1 MSKSV
6 YEMVTERIIEELE
19 KGSTPWERTW
29 RGTRSGAYN
38 FVTKRSYSLMNQ
50 MMLKHRGAY
59 GTFKQWTEKGG
70 KIRKGE
76 KSEIVVFW
84 KFQIIEEENEKTG
97 EKEEKKIP
105 MLRYYNVFHISQV
118 DGVELKEEELPEVE
132 PIESA
137 EKIKRDYVER
147 EHIKILEYAT
157 DEAFYSPA
165 GDFIQVPER
174 GQYKDVNEFIK
185 ELNIDV
191 KGQLNIKL
199 FANMKREVSIVEKDG
214 DRLYVSYDK
223 VKYFE
228 KEESNSVYEEM
239 LEIEDWKNPNTT
251 NVDYDYDRHLIKVN
265 NLISNAQLPIE
276 LTKDSKYFRGY
287 TVLNNR

>member
-19 KGSTPWERTW
+19 KGSIPWERPW

-84 KFQIIEEENEKTG
+84 KFQIVEEENEKTG

-174 GQYKDVNEFIK
+174 GQYKDIESFYDVLFHEMTHSTGHKSRLNRLERGAHYGNE
-185 ELNIDV
+185 
-191 KGQLNIKL
+191 
-199 FANMKREVSIVEKDG
+199 
-214 DRLYVSYDK
+214 LYS
-223 VKYFE
+223 
-228 KEESNSVYEEM
+228 KEELVAELGSASIMNMLGLETKKTIRNNAAYIQSWIRVFKNDPRFIVSAACKAEKAVKFILDEE
-239 LEIEDWKNPNTT
+239 
-251 NVDYDYDRHLIKVN
+251 
-265 NLISNAQLPIE
+265 
-276 LTKDSKYFRGY
+276 
-287 TVLNNR
+287 

>member
-19 KGSTPWERTW
+19 KGSIPWEKPWSGR
-29 RGTRSGAYN
+29 RSGAYN
-38 FVTKRSYSLMNQ
+38 FITKRSYSLMNQ

-84 KFQIIEEENEKTG
+84 KFQIVEEENEETG

-147 EHIKILEYAT
+147 EHIRILEYVT
-157 DEAFYSPA
+157 NEAFYSPA
-165 GDFIQVPER
+165 GDFIQVPEK
-174 GQYKDVNEFIK
+174 GQYKDIESFYDVLFHEMTHSTGHKSRLNRLETDVHFSKK
-185 ELNIDV
+185 ENY
-191 KGQLNIKL
+191 
-199 FANMKREVSIVEKDG
+199 S
-214 DRLYVSYDK
+214 
-223 VKYFE
+223 
-228 KEESNSVYEEM
+228 KEELVAELGSAFIMNMLGLETKKTSRNSAAY
-239 LEIEDWKNPNTT
+239 IQSW
-251 NVDYDYDRHLIKVN
+251 IKVFKN
-265 NLISNAQLPIE
+265 DPRFIVSAAGKAEKAVKFI
-276 LTKDSKYFRGY
+276 
-287 TVLNNR
+287 LNEE

>member
-1 MSKSV
+1 
-6 YEMVTERIIEELE
+6 MVTERIIEELE

-174 GQYKDVNEFIK
+174 GQYKDVNEFYATLYHEMIHSTGHK
-185 ELNIDV
+185 SRLNR
-191 KGQLNIKL
+191 L
-199 FANMKREVSIVEKDG
+199 EKDAHFG
-214 DRLYVSYDK
+214 NEVYS
-223 VKYFE
+223 
-228 KEESNSVYEEM
+228 KEELVAELGSASIMNMLGLETKKTFRNSAAY
-239 LEIEDWKNPNTT
+239 IQSW
-251 NVDYDYDRHLIKVN
+251 IKVFKN
-265 NLISNAQLPIE
+265 DPRFIVSAAGKAEKAVKFI
-276 LTKDSKYFRGY
+276 
-287 TVLNNR
+287 LNEE

>member
-6 YEMVTERIIEELE
+6 YELVTERIIEELE
-19 KGSTPWERTW
+19 KGSIPWERPW

-38 FVTKRSYSLMNQ
+38 FVIKRSYSLMNQ

-84 KFQIIEEENEKTG
+84 KFQIVEEENEDG

-157 DEAFYSPA
+157 NEAFYSPA

-174 GQYKDVNEFIK
+174 GQYKDVNEFYSTLYHEMVHSTGHK
-185 ELNIDV
+185 NRLNR
-191 KGQLNIKL
+191 L
-199 FANMKREVSIVEKDG
+199 EKDAHFG
-214 DRLYVSYDK
+214 NEVYS
-223 VKYFE
+223 
-228 KEESNSVYEEM
+228 KEELVAELGSASLMNMLGLETKKTIRNSAAY
-239 LEIEDWKNPNTT
+239 IQSW
-251 NVDYDYDRHLIKVN
+251 IKVFKN
-265 NLISNAQLPIE
+265 DPRFIVSAAGKAEKAVKFI
-276 LTKDSKYFRGY
+276 
-287 TVLNNR
+287 LNEE

>member
-19 KGSTPWERTW
+19 KGTIPWEKPWSGR
-29 RGTRSGAYN
+29 RSGAYN
-38 FVTKRSYSLMNQ
+38 FVSKKSYSLMNQ

-84 KFQIIEEENEKTG
+84 NFQIIEEENEDG

-118 DGVELKEEELPEVE
+118 DGVELKEELPEVE

-157 DEAFYSPA
+157 NEAFYSPS
-165 GDFIQVPER
+165 GDFIQIPER
-174 GQYKDVNEFIK
+174 QQYEDVNEFYSTFYHEMVHSTGHK
-185 ELNIDV
+185 NRLNR
-191 KGQLNIKL
+191 L
-199 FANMKREVSIVEKDG
+199 EKDAHFG
-214 DRLYVSYDK
+214 NEVYSKEELVAELGSASIMNMLGLETKKTLRNSAAYIQSWIKVLKNDPRFIVSAAGK
-223 VKYFE
+223 AERAVKYILN
-228 KEESNSVYEEM
+228 EEQKKRV
-239 LEIEDWKNPNTT
+239 
-251 NVDYDYDRHLIKVN
+251 
-265 NLISNAQLPIE
+265 
-276 LTKDSKYFRGY
+276 
-287 TVLNNR
+287 

>member
-6 YEMVTERIIEELE
+6 YELVTERIIEELE
-19 KGSTPWERTW
+19 KGSIPWERPW

-84 KFQIIEEENEKTG
+84 KFQIVEEENEDG

-118 DGVELKEEELPEVE
+118 DGVELKEELPEVE

-157 DEAFYSPA
+157 NEAFYSPS

-174 GQYKDVNEFIK
+174 GQYKDVNGFYATLYHEMIHSTGHK
-185 ELNIDV
+185 SRLNRLE
-191 KGQLNIKL
+191 KNAHFGN
-199 FANMKREVSIVEKDG
+199 EVYS
-214 DRLYVSYDK
+214 
-223 VKYFE
+223 
-228 KEESNSVYEEM
+228 KEELVAELGSASIMNMLGLETKKTIRNSAAY
-239 LEIEDWKNPNTT
+239 IQSW
-251 NVDYDYDRHLIKVN
+251 IKVFKN
-265 NLISNAQLPIE
+265 DPRFIVSAAGKAEKAVKFI
-276 LTKDSKYFRGY
+276 
-287 TVLNNR
+287 LNEE

>member
-1 MSKSV
+1 MSKTV
-6 YEMVTERIIEELE
+6 YEMVTERIINELE
-19 KGSTPWERTW
+19 QGTIPWEKPWSGR
-29 RGTRSGAYN
+29 RSGAYN
-38 FVTKRSYSLMNQ
+38 FVSKKSYSLMNQ

-84 KFQIIEEENEKTG
+84 KFQIVEEENEETG

-174 GQYKDVNEFIK
+174 GQYKDIESFYDVLFHEMTHSTGHKSRLNRLERGAHYGNE
-185 ELNIDV
+185 
-191 KGQLNIKL
+191 
-199 FANMKREVSIVEKDG
+199 
-214 DRLYVSYDK
+214 LYS
-223 VKYFE
+223 
-228 KEESNSVYEEM
+228 KEELVAELGSASLMNMLGLETKKTIRNNAAYIQSWIQVFKNDPRFIVSAAGKAEKAVKFILNEE
-239 LEIEDWKNPNTT
+239 
-251 NVDYDYDRHLIKVN
+251 
-265 NLISNAQLPIE
+265 
-276 LTKDSKYFRGY
+276 
-287 TVLNNR
+287 

>member
-6 YEMVTERIIEELE
+6 YELVTERIIEELE
-19 KGSTPWERTW
+19 KGSIPWEKPWSGR
-29 RGTRSGAYN
+29 RSGAYN

-84 KFQIIEEENEKTG
+84 KFQIVEEENEDG

-157 DEAFYSPA
+157 NEAFYSPS

-174 GQYKDVNEFIK
+174 GQYKDANEFYSTLYHEMVNSTGHK
-185 ELNIDV
+185 NRLNR
-191 KGQLNIKL
+191 L
-199 FANMKREVSIVEKDG
+199 EKDANFG
-214 DRLYVSYDK
+214 NEVYS
-223 VKYFE
+223 
-228 KEESNSVYEEM
+228 KEELVAELGSASIMNMLGLETKKTFRNSAAY
-239 LEIEDWKNPNTT
+239 IQSW
-251 NVDYDYDRHLIKVN
+251 IKVFKN
-265 NLISNAQLPIE
+265 DPRFIVSAAGKAEKAIKFIMNE
-276 LTKDSKYFRGY
+276 E
-287 TVLNNR
+287 

>member
-19 KGSTPWERTW
+19 KGSIPWERPW

-84 KFQIIEEENEKTG
+84 KFQIVEEENEDG

-157 DEAFYSPA
+157 NEAFYSPF
-165 GDFIQVPER
+165 GDFIQVSER
-174 GQYKDVNEFIK
+174 GQYKDVNEFYSTLYHEMVHSTGHK
-185 ELNIDV
+185 SRLNRLE
-191 KGQLNIKL
+191 KNAHFGN
-199 FANMKREVSIVEKDG
+199 EVYS
-214 DRLYVSYDK
+214 
-223 VKYFE
+223 
-228 KEESNSVYEEM
+228 KEELVAELGSASIMNRLGLETKKTIRNSAAY
-239 LEIEDWKNPNTT
+239 IQSW
-251 NVDYDYDRHLIKVN
+251 IKVFKN
-265 NLISNAQLPIE
+265 DPRFIVSAAGKAEKAVKFI
-276 LTKDSKYFRGY
+276 
-287 TVLNNR
+287 LNEE

>member
-19 KGSTPWERTW
+19 KGSIPWEKPWTSGR
-29 RGTRSGAYN
+29 RSGAYN
-38 FVTKRSYSLMNQ
+38 FVSKKSYSLMNQ

-84 KFQIIEEENEKTG
+84 KFQIIEEENEDG

-118 DGVELKEEELPEVE
+118 DGVELKEELPEVE

-157 DEAFYSPA
+157 NEAFYSPA

-174 GQYKDVNEFIK
+174 GQYKDIESFYDVLFHEMTHSTGHKSRLNRLERGAHYGNE
-185 ELNIDV
+185 
-191 KGQLNIKL
+191 
-199 FANMKREVSIVEKDG
+199 
-214 DRLYVSYDK
+214 LYS
-223 VKYFE
+223 
-228 KEESNSVYEEM
+228 KEELVAELGSASLMNMLGLETKKTIRNNAAYIQSWIRVFKNDPRFIVSAAGKAEKAVKFILDEE
-239 LEIEDWKNPNTT
+239 
-251 NVDYDYDRHLIKVN
+251 
-265 NLISNAQLPIE
+265 
-276 LTKDSKYFRGY
+276 
-287 TVLNNR
+287 

>member
-1 MSKSV
+1 MSKTV

-19 KGSTPWERTW
+19 KGSIPWEKPWSGR
-29 RGTRSGAYN
+29 RSGAYN
-38 FVTKRSYSLMNQ
+38 FITKRSYSLMNQ
-50 MMLKHRGAY
+50 MTLKHRGAY

-70 KIRKGE
+70 KIRRGE

-84 KFQIIEEENEKTG
+84 KFQIVEEENEDG

-157 DEAFYSPA
+157 NEAFYSPA

-174 GQYKDVNEFIK
+174 NQYKDVNGFYATLYHEMIHSTGHK
-185 ELNIDV
+185 SRLNR
-191 KGQLNIKL
+191 L
-199 FANMKREVSIVEKDG
+199 EKDAHFG
-214 DRLYVSYDK
+214 NGVYSR
-223 VKYFE
+223 
-228 KEESNSVYEEM
+228 EELCAELGSAFLMNLLGLENKKTIRNSAAY
-239 LEIEDWKNPNTT
+239 IQSW
-251 NVDYDYDRHLIKVN
+251 IKVFKN
-265 NLISNAQLPIE
+265 DPRFIVSAAGKAEKAVKFIMNE
-276 LTKDSKYFRGY
+276 E
-287 TVLNNR
+287 

>member
-19 KGSTPWERTW
+19 KGSIPWERPW

-84 KFQIIEEENEKTG
+84 KFQIVEEENEDG

-157 DEAFYSPA
+157 NEAFYSPF
-165 GDFIQVPER
+165 GDFIQVSER
-174 GQYKDVNEFIK
+174 GQYKDVNEFYSTLYHEMVHSTGHK
-185 ELNIDV
+185 SRLNRLE
-191 KGQLNIKL
+191 KNAHFGN
-199 FANMKREVSIVEKDG
+199 EVYS
-214 DRLYVSYDK
+214 
-223 VKYFE
+223 
-228 KEESNSVYEEM
+228 KEELVAELGSASIMNMLGLETKKTIRNSAAY
-239 LEIEDWKNPNTT
+239 IQSW
-251 NVDYDYDRHLIKVN
+251 IKVFKN
-265 NLISNAQLPIE
+265 DPRFIVSAAGKAEKAVKFI
-276 LTKDSKYFRGY
+276 
-287 TVLNNR
+287 LNEE

>member
-1 MSKSV
+1 MSKSI

-19 KGSTPWERTW
+19 KGSIPWERPW

-84 KFQIIEEENEKTG
+84 KFQIVEEENEETG

-157 DEAFYSPA
+157 NEAFYSPS

-174 GQYKDVNEFIK
+174 GQYKDVNEFYSTLYHEMVHSTGHKSRLNRLEQNAFFGTDLYSKEELTAEIGSASLMNLLGLETKKTFRNSAAYIQSWIK
-185 ELNIDV
+185 VLRNDPKFI
-191 KGQLNIKL
+191 IS
-199 FANMKREVSIVEKDG
+199 AASRAEKA
-214 DRLYVSYDK
+214 
-223 VKYFE
+223 VKY
-228 KEESNSVYEEM
+228 
-239 LEIEDWKNPNTT
+239 I
-251 NVDYDYDRHLIKVN
+251 
-265 NLISNAQLPIE
+265 
-276 LTKDSKYFRGY
+276 
-287 TVLNNR
+287 LNEQ

>member
-1 MSKSV
+1 MSKTV

-19 KGSTPWERTW
+19 KGSIPWEKPWSGR
-29 RGTRSGAYN
+29 RSGAYN

-84 KFQIIEEENEKTG
+84 KFQIVEEENEKTG

-118 DGVELKEEELPEVE
+118 DGVELKEELPEVE

-157 DEAFYSPA
+157 NEAFYSPS

-174 GQYKDVNEFIK
+174 GQYKDVNGFYATLYHEMIHSTGHK
-185 ELNIDV
+185 SRLNR
-191 KGQLNIKL
+191 L
-199 FANMKREVSIVEKDG
+199 EKDAHFG
-214 DRLYVSYDK
+214 NEVYS
-223 VKYFE
+223 
-228 KEESNSVYEEM
+228 KEELVAELGSASLMNLLGLENKKTFRNSAAY
-239 LEIEDWKNPNTT
+239 IQSW
-251 NVDYDYDRHLIKVN
+251 IKVFKN
-265 NLISNAQLPIE
+265 DPRFIVSAAGNIMVS
-276 LTKDSKYFRGY
+276 
-287 TVLNNR
+287 

>member
-6 YEMVTERIIEELE
+6 YELVTERIIEELE
-19 KGSTPWERTW
+19 KGSIPWEKPWSGR
-29 RGTRSGAYN
+29 RSGAYN

-84 KFQIIEEENEKTG
+84 KFQIVEEENEDG

-118 DGVELKEEELPEVE
+118 DGVELKEEELPEVD

-157 DEAFYSPA
+157 NEAFYSPS

-174 GQYKDVNEFIK
+174 GQYKDANEFYSTLYHEMVHSTGHK
-185 ELNIDV
+185 NRLNR
-191 KGQLNIKL
+191 L
-199 FANMKREVSIVEKDG
+199 EKDANFG
-214 DRLYVSYDK
+214 NEVYS
-223 VKYFE
+223 
-228 KEESNSVYEEM
+228 KEELVAELGSASIMNMLGLETKKTFRNSAAY
-239 LEIEDWKNPNTT
+239 IQSW
-251 NVDYDYDRHLIKVN
+251 IKVFKN
-265 NLISNAQLPIE
+265 DPRFIVSAAGKAEKAIKFIMNE
-276 LTKDSKYFRGY
+276 E
-287 TVLNNR
+287 

>member
-1 MSKSV
+1 MSKTV

-19 KGSTPWERTW
+19 KGSIPWERPW

-84 KFQIIEEENEKTG
+84 KFQIVEEENEKTG

-118 DGVELKEEELPEVE
+118 DGVELKEELPEVE

-157 DEAFYSPA
+157 NEAFYSPS

-174 GQYKDVNEFIK
+174 GQYKDANEFYSTLYHEMVHSTGHK
-185 ELNIDV
+185 NRLNR
-191 KGQLNIKL
+191 L
-199 FANMKREVSIVEKDG
+199 EKDAHFG
-214 DRLYVSYDK
+214 NEVYS
-223 VKYFE
+223 
-228 KEESNSVYEEM
+228 KEELVAELGSASIMNMLGLETKKTLRNSAAYVQS
-239 LEIEDWKNPNTT
+239 W
-251 NVDYDYDRHLIKVN
+251 IKVFKN
-265 NLISNAQLPIE
+265 DPRFIVSAAAKAEKAVKFIMNE
-276 LTKDSKYFRGY
+276 E
-287 TVLNNR
+287 

>member
-19 KGSTPWERTW
+19 KGSIPWERPW

-38 FVTKRSYSLMNQ
+38 FITKRSYSLMNQ

-84 KFQIIEEENEKTG
+84 KFQIVEEENEETG

-157 DEAFYSPA
+157 NEAFYSPT
-165 GDFIQVPER
+165 GDFIQVPEK
-174 GQYKDVNEFIK
+174 GQYKDVNEFYATLYHEMVHSTGHK
-185 ELNIDV
+185 SRLNR
-191 KGQLNIKL
+191 L
-199 FANMKREVSIVEKDG
+199 EKDAHFG
-214 DRLYVSYDK
+214 NGVYSREELCAELGSAFLMNLLGLENKKTFRNNAAYIQNWMQVLKNDPRFIVSAAGK
-223 VKYFE
+223 AEKAVKFIMN
-228 KEESNSVYEEM
+228 EE
-239 LEIEDWKNPNTT
+239 
-251 NVDYDYDRHLIKVN
+251 
-265 NLISNAQLPIE
+265 
-276 LTKDSKYFRGY
+276 
-287 TVLNNR
+287 

>member
-6 YEMVTERIIEELE
+6 YEMVTERIIAELE
-19 KGSTPWERTW
+19 QGYIPWEKPWSGR
-29 RGTRSGAYN
+29 RSGAYN
-38 FVTKRSYSLMNQ
+38 FVSKKSYSLMNQ

-84 KFQIIEEENEKTG
+84 KFQIVEEENEDG

-132 PIESA
+132 PSESA

-147 EHIKILEYAT
+147 EHIKILEYAIN
-157 DEAFYSPA
+157 EAFYSPT

-174 GQYKDVNEFIK
+174 NQYKDVNEFYSTLFHEMTHSTGHK
-185 ELNIDV
+185 NRLNR
-191 KGQLNIKL
+191 L
-199 FANMKREVSIVEKDG
+199 EKDAHFG
-214 DRLYVSYDK
+214 NEVYS
-223 VKYFE
+223 
-228 KEESNSVYEEM
+228 KEELVAELGSASLMNMLGLETKKTFRNSAAYIQSWIQVFKNDPRFIVSAAGKAEKAVKFILNEE
-239 LEIEDWKNPNTT
+239 
-251 NVDYDYDRHLIKVN
+251 
-265 NLISNAQLPIE
+265 
-276 LTKDSKYFRGY
+276 
-287 TVLNNR
+287 

>member
-19 KGSTPWERTW
+19 QGYIPWEKPWSGR
-29 RGTRSGAYN
+29 RSGAYN

-84 KFQIIEEENEKTG
+84 KFQIVEEENEDG

-157 DEAFYSPA
+157 DEAFYSPS

-174 GQYKDVNEFIK
+174 GQYEDVNEFYSTLYHEMVHSTGHK
-185 ELNIDV
+185 NRLNR
-191 KGQLNIKL
+191 L
-199 FANMKREVSIVEKDG
+199 EKDAHFG
-214 DRLYVSYDK
+214 NEVYSR
-223 VKYFE
+223 
-228 KEESNSVYEEM
+228 EELVAELGSASIMNMLGLETKKTFRNSAAY
-239 LEIEDWKNPNTT
+239 IQSW
-251 NVDYDYDRHLIKVN
+251 IKVFKN
-265 NLISNAQLPIE
+265 DPRFIVSAAGKAEKAVKFI
-276 LTKDSKYFRGY
+276 
-287 TVLNNR
+287 LNEE

>member
-1 MSKSV
+1 
-6 YEMVTERIIEELE
+6 
-19 KGSTPWERTW
+19 
-29 RGTRSGAYN
+29 
-38 FVTKRSYSLMNQ
+38 MNQ

-84 KFQIIEEENEKTG
+84 KFQIIEEENEDG

-118 DGVELKEEELPEVE
+118 DGVELKEELPEVE

-157 DEAFYSPA
+157 NEAFYSPA

-174 GQYKDVNEFIK
+174 GQYKDIDEFYSTLYHEMVHSTGHK
-185 ELNIDV
+185 NRLNR
-191 KGQLNIKL
+191 L
-199 FANMKREVSIVEKDG
+199 EKDAHFG
-214 DRLYVSYDK
+214 NEVYS
-223 VKYFE
+223 
-228 KEESNSVYEEM
+228 KEELVAELGSASIMNMLGLETKKTIRNSAAYIQSWIRVFKNDPRFIVSAAGKAEKAVKFILDEE
-239 LEIEDWKNPNTT
+239 
-251 NVDYDYDRHLIKVN
+251 
-265 NLISNAQLPIE
+265 
-276 LTKDSKYFRGY
+276 
-287 TVLNNR
+287 

>member
-6 YEMVTERIIEELE
+6 YELVTERIIEELE
-19 KGSTPWERTW
+19 KGSIPWERPW

-84 KFQIIEEENEKTG
+84 KFQIVEEENEDG

-118 DGVELKEEELPEVE
+118 DGVELKEELPEVE

-157 DEAFYSPA
+157 NEAFYSPS

-174 GQYKDVNEFIK
+174 GQYKDVNGFYATLYHEMIHSTGHK
-185 ELNIDV
+185 SRLNRLE
-191 KGQLNIKL
+191 KNAHFGN
-199 FANMKREVSIVEKDG
+199 EVYS
-214 DRLYVSYDK
+214 
-223 VKYFE
+223 
-228 KEESNSVYEEM
+228 KEELVAELGSASIMNMLGLETKKTIRNSAAYIQSWINVFKNDPRFIVSAAGKAEKAVKFILNEE
-239 LEIEDWKNPNTT
+239 
-251 NVDYDYDRHLIKVN
+251 
-265 NLISNAQLPIE
+265 
-276 LTKDSKYFRGY
+276 
-287 TVLNNR
+287 

>member
-1 MSKSV
+1 MSKTV

-19 KGSTPWERTW
+19 KGSIPWEKPWSGR
-29 RGTRSGAYN
+29 RSGAYN

-84 KFQIIEEENEKTG
+84 KFQIVEEENEDG

-147 EHIKILEYAT
+147 EHIRILEYAT
-157 DEAFYSPA
+157 NEAFYSPT

-174 GQYKDVNEFIK
+174 GQYKDIESFYDVLFHEMTHSTGHKSRLNRLERGAHYGNE
-185 ELNIDV
+185 
-191 KGQLNIKL
+191 
-199 FANMKREVSIVEKDG
+199 
-214 DRLYVSYDK
+214 LYS
-223 VKYFE
+223 
-228 KEESNSVYEEM
+228 KEELVAELGSASLMNM
-239 LEIEDWKNPNTT
+239 LGLETKKTIRNNAAYIQSW
-251 NVDYDYDRHLIKVN
+251 IKVFKN
-265 NLISNAQLPIE
+265 DPRFIVSAAGKAEKAI
-276 LTKDSKYFRGY
+276 KFI
-287 TVLNNR
+287 LNED